1 MDLEGFTERYGSEPG
16 KDDLTVLAPKQ
27 DDPTE
32 QVGLPPPPPAR
43 EPRLPTARQHVARV
57 HSGARSLSRVARPL
71 PQHHVINAA
80 VESRLP

>member
-32 QVGLPPPPPAR
+32 QVVLPPPPGR
-43 EPRLPTARQHVARV
+43 GIRLTSARQRV
-57 HSGARSLSRVARPL
+57 TSAQSLVRSLLRIARPL

>member
-32 QVGLPPPPPAR
+32 QVVPPPPAR
-43 EPRLPTARQHVARV
+43 DTRLTSARQHVTRAQSLVRLCAACRASLG
-57 HSGARSLSRVARPL
+57 HCRS
-71 PQHHVINAA
+71 IT
-80 VESRLP
+80 